1 MTKEDNID
9 IKKLQDQIKKLTIKV
24 EKLENINNNKKI
36 DKKEIK
42 TNDPNKP
49 KRNLS
54 SYMFFY
60 KEFRKEYSDKN
71 PNTKSN
77 LIAIEAGKE
86 WKKIKDNPKKVKKY
100 NDMVDKDKQR
110 YISEISEYNKIKHG
124 E

>member
-1 MTKEDNID
+1 MTKEDNIN
-9 IKKLQDQIKKLTIKV
+9 IKKLQEQIKKLTIKV
-24 EKLENINNNKKI
+24 EKLENINNEKKL

-42 TNDPNKP
+42 IKDPNKP

-71 PNTKSN
+71 PNTNSK

-86 WKKIKDNPKKVKKY
+86 WNKIKENPKKVKKY

-110 YISEISEYNKIKHG
+110 YIKEIREYNKIK
-124 E
+124 